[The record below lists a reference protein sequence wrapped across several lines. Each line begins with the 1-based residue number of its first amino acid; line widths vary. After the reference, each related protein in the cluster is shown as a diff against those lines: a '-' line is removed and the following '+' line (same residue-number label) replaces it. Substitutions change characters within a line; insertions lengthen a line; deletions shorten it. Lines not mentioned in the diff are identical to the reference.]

1 MTSLRTLKLITGD
14 AGDAGDA
21 NCLGFTQVYATR
33 YLRNVTH
40 VTVDCFMNV
49 R

>member
-1 MTSLRTLKLITGD
+1 MTSLRTLKLIT
-14 AGDAGDA
+14 GDAGDA